1 MKKNDKKVTHKRKAP
16 VRGIDPLRAGAAK
29 GMSVRKID
37 YTTTLPQMFV
47 SEVCELVALKDNP
60 KANKFSRI
68 EAYMKLEEICRRCN
82 QFIPQVMRYKRLLD
96 QLGREVSPRVIAEK
110 KAGGKSIDARKIAKT
125 VCDSEWRCPINEAG
139 AECDCCVGRGKNC
152 PLERSIELFNDESGA
167 KVGRK

>member
-1 MKKNDKKVTHKRKAP
+1 MKKNNKKVTNKRKAP

-29 GMSVRKID
+29 GVSVRKID

-96 QLGREVSPRVIAEK
+96 QFDREVIQPEIAAK
-110 KAGGKSIDARKIAKT
+110 KSGGKKIDNKEKR
-125 VCDSEWRCPINEAG
+125 
-139 AECDCCVGRGKNC
+139 
-152 PLERSIELFNDESGA
+152 PL
-167 KVGRK
+167 

>member
-29 GMSVRKID
+29 GAKDYAYNLPEMSVEKISKLCW
-37 YTTTLPQMFV
+37 TLQRGINQD
-47 SEVCELVALKDNP
+47 AQ
-60 KANKFSRI
+60 AQ
-68 EAYMKLEEICRRCN
+68 LEEIVRRCN

-96 QLGREVSPRVIAEK
+96 QLGREVSPQVVAEK
-110 KAGGKSIDARKIAKT
+110 KAGGKRIDARKIAKT

-152 PLERSIELFNDESGA
+152 PLERAIKLFNDESGA

>member
-1 MKKNDKKVTHKRKAP
+1 MNKNEKKQPQARRH
-16 VRGIDPLRAGAAK
+16 DPRRAGACGEK
-29 GMSVRKID
+29 KDYVLDLPEMSVEKISKLCWTVQRGINQD
-37 YTTTLPQMFV
+37 AQ
-47 SEVCELVALKDNP
+47 AQ
-60 KANKFSRI
+60 
-68 EAYMKLEEICRRCN
+68 LEEIVRRCN